1 MATAGRMEELRG
13 KASGLY
19 VLQTANINKN
29 IEDMSEQELEEKMKK
44 IVDDY
49 KHILKDQKQNSKS
62 QKKPN

>member
-1 MATAGRMEELRG
+1 MLSSTALEKRSVGKPADRMEELRG

-44 IVDDY
+44 IVTS
-49 KHILKDQKQNSKS
+49 I
-62 QKKPN
+62 